1 MGKTKLL
8 SAHPDRKTAG
18 SRARRS
24 TTALSRTTIFIAA
37 ILAIIVIGSLALF
50 GSTSPS
56 RAADNPC
63 DGEQPGTSGY
73 QQAYQPIPDG
83 LSQQQTQALYTQD
96 YSFLTN
102 VEGFPPATPLDDT
115 ADAAEDISL
124 DFSSIDTPAD
134 ASASYSND
142 AARQLDQLQYM
153 LHAYV
158 KTLDTPPP
166 PGMWKLFDEI
176 TTWGNNLVHTVAGV
190 RANDPLAIQARTGF
204 EQNADT
210 FFTEERTYSYELAGE
225 TPTQASTSAIK
236 DLRGRKKMPAK
247 LSSADVDELRDI
259 FTHGIKVT
267 NTTGNVMNTK
277 NNYARTAQYFMLR
290 NPNRKV
296 SMNTAKAAINGVGG
310 YKPGLKDKEGVPYGT
325 PPAGVRI

>member
-1 MGKTKLL
+1 MFKYPS
-8 SAHPDRKTAG
+8 SALRPHSQRRN
-18 SRARRS
+18 SRHAVPPLAFTRLPVLA
-24 TTALSRTTIFIAA
+24 T

-73 QQAYQPIPDG
+73 QQASYQPIPDG

-102 VEGFPPATPLDDT
+102 VEGFPPATPLDDA

-124 DFSSIDTPAD
+124 DFSLIDTPAD

-142 AARQLDQLQYM
+142 AARQLDQLQHM

-158 KTLDTPPP
+158 KTLGTPPP

-210 FFTEERTYSYELAGE
+210 LFTEERSYSHELAGE
-225 TPTQASTSAIK
+225 TPTQASTSASV
-236 DLRGRKKMPAK
+236 DLSGAVNGQAALTSGEVEELRNIFLHDNVFLNSKKRRVNTRFNYVATTEYYKLTFPGASVK
-247 LSSADVDELRDI
+247 LS
-259 FTHGIKVT
+259 T
-267 NTTGNVMNTK
+267 
-277 NNYARTAQYFMLR
+277 ARRAIRGEESYREGLPDKFGDLF
-290 NPNRKV
+290 RKR
-296 SMNTAKAAINGVGG
+296 
-310 YKPGLKDKEGVPYGT
+310 
-325 PPAGVRI
+325 PAWIEV